1 MLLKH
6 GILISLYSDN
16 IDYENF
22 EKLITTNTGE
32 SALPGRINHIGEPLV
47 RMANSKIDIEY
58 IKSKISDL
66 KNDKWEDKL
75 EQNVKNF
82 VAKRRKAVE

>member
-1 MLLKH
+1 
-6 GILISLYSDN
+6 
-16 IDYENF
+16 
-22 EKLITTNTGE
+22 
-32 SALPGRINHIGEPLV
+32 
-47 RMANSKIDIEY
+47 MANSKIDIEY

-75 EQNVKNF
+75 EQNAKNF